1 MALELWVV
9 AGDQPRSIT
18 APSTFFTV
26 GSNAACDVRFPSDA
40 VHEQHAEFRQDL
52 SGQWTVRPM
61 SSQAVV
67 LVNWVETRE
76 STISPGDKLCLG
88 KVEIEVRGEEMTF
101 ETAIRSQAERLDK
114 PLPIGTIVCGRYRVE
129 SRIATGGMGEV
140 YRAQHVE
147 LEQPL
152 ALKIMRNEF
161 SNDAEFAQ
169 RFKREAISSTRIG
182 HEHIV
187 SVIDFGKTDDGR
199 LFSVMEFLEGDTL
212 SALIKEN
219 GVLPEWRARKIA
231 AQAADAL
238 AAAHAQGIIHRDL
251 KPDNV
256 MILQKPG
263 RPDFVK
269 VLDFGV
275 AKMSDSAKSSGDTS
289 MGYIVG
295 TPQYMSPEQSAG
307 LVVDGRTDIYS
318 LGLILYEML
327 NGRPAFQG
335 QTPSISMAMQM
346 MEPPPPFGPYPRSDE
361 VENLVLRMLSKQPEM
376 RPQTMLVVRAE
387 LLGESLSTAP
397 LQSQPG
403 SPEAAETV
411 PLPRPSLGDALPN
424 TRAAGPLSLAAR
436 RTLVDDADGD
446 AAPQKPVTDKM
457 MTAVVDVGELASAEV
472 RSVQQRR
479 LWPWALLLLVVAAF
493 AGLWFFEP
501 SLRAILFPS
510 DERPTAAGAQRLDA
524 VPTANDPTQ
533 LLAEVPAPQ
542 SSAEVD
548 AGPRVELVENAAAIE
563 KADSTE
569 KTESAEKTEPTEKPV
584 ALEKAEPAETKVIP
598 PTVIPTKPKP
608 DRTPPK
614 KATRT
619 LENDQVIVR
628 IVSRP
633 EGALIKR
640 QGKVLGKTPLS
651 INRAQGSRL
660 SVTLSLDGFASQQVE
675 LKFSAD
681 KSVEFDLKPLKR
693 DTKRVELHDNPFDDG
708 EPLKVP

>member
-9 AGDQPRSIT
+9 AGDKPRSIT

-26 GSNAACDVRFPSDA
+26 GSNAQCDVRFPSDA

-88 KVEIEVRGEEMTF
+88 KVEIEVRGEEITF
-101 ETAIRSQAERLDK
+101 ETAIRSQTERVDK

-238 AAAHAQGIIHRDL
+238 SAAHAQGIIHRDL

-275 AKMSDSAKSSGDTS
+275 AKITDGVKSSGDTS
-289 MGYIVG
+289 MGFIVG

-307 LVVDGRTDIYS
+307 LAVDGRTDIYS

-335 QTPSISMAMQM
+335 QTPAISMAMQM
-346 MEPPPPFGPYPRSDE
+346 MEPPPPFGPHPRSGE
-361 VENLVLRMLSKQPEM
+361 IENLVLRMLAKQPEM
-376 RPQTMLVVRAE
+376 RPQTMQLVRGE
-387 LLGESLSTAP
+387 LLGESLSTSP
-397 LQSQPG
+397 LSGQSGAQ
-403 SPEAAETV
+403 EAIETV
-411 PLPRPSLGDALPN
+411 PLPRPSLGDPLPN
-424 TRAAGPLSLAAR
+424 TRAAGPLSLSAHQ
-436 RTLVDDADGD
+436 TIDDEGDGTGL
-446 AAPQKPVTDKM
+446 PKPVTDKM

-472 RSVQQRR
+472 RSVRGRR
-479 LWPWALLLLVVAAF
+479 LWPWVLLLLMAGFCAA
-493 AGLWFFEP
+493 LWFFEP
-501 SLRAILFPS
+501 TLSGIVFPGDTPS
-510 DERPTAAGAQRLDA
+510 STPKAERLDKVPA
-524 VPTANDPTQ
+524 VP
-533 LLAEVPAPQ
+533 EVTPVPPQ
-542 SSAEVD
+542 VAAVAASEALD
-548 AGPRVELVENAAAIE
+548 AGPKAAASDKPE
-563 KADSTE
+563 STE
-569 KTESAEKTEPTEKPV
+569 SAGLAENPESAEKPV
-584 ALEKAEPAETKVIP
+584 AASKAPPTETKV
-598 PTVIPTKPKP
+598 PTETKGVTPSALSKPKP
-608 DRTPPK
+608 ERPSKKAARTP
-614 KATRT
+614 
-619 LENDQVIVR
+619 EGDQVIVR
-628 IVSRP
+628 VVSRP
-633 EGALIKR
+633 EGALVKR
-640 QGKVLGKTPLS
+640 QGKVLGKAPLS
-651 INRAQGSRL
+651 INRPQGSRL
-660 SVTLSLDGFASQQVE
+660 SITVSLEGFAPQQAE

-681 KSVEFDLKPLKR
+681 KSVEFDLKPLKK
-693 DTKRVELHDNPFDDG
+693 DTKRVELHDNPFEEG